1 MIKLSFFIKRE
12 WERNIVFKKNEQ
24 FSSEQVV
31 GRLDCFIEL
40 IESYFKLYFLWSR
53 FRLNWGA
60 QSEVTEW
67 RKNVIFWKKKEKE
80 FWFLIF
86 FLRKVFWSFY
96 HNFVNKNNSKF
107 FGCGRKHFK
116 ITLQKDF
123 LKKKKVTRTA
133 GVKEFQNEKKRKL
146 GSVFPIRIKVKLR
159 GGECSFY
166 LSEDS
171 SWKDGKFSS
180 VFRLFFFKI
189 LGECNWSRNI

>member
-67 RKNVIFWKKKEKE
+67 RKNVIFWKKKKKNFD
-80 FWFLIF
+80 FWFF
-86 FLRKVFWSFY
+86 FWEKCFEVSITISSTKIIR
-96 HNFVNKNNSKF
+96 NF
-107 FGCGRKHFK
+107 FGCGRKLFK

-146 GSVFPIRIKVKLR
+146 GSVFPIRIEVKLR